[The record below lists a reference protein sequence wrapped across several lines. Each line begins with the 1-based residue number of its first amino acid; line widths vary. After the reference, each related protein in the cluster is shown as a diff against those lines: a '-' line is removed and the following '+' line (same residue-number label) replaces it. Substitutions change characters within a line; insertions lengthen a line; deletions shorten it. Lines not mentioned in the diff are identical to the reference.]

1 MRRGIA
7 KIIRRYAA
15 TFAHVDPTAGRK
27 MERIAK
33 RQYSSANDSEKRSI
47 VKMMERVIS
56 QREAAH
62 GVRS

>member
-15 TFAHVDPTAGRK
+15 TFAHLGPDAGRG

-33 RQYSSANDSEKRSI
+33 RNYHAADDKEKRSI
-47 VKMMERVIS
+47 VQMMKRKIFQSEV
-56 QREAAH
+56 AH

>member
-15 TFAHVDPTAGRK
+15 TFVHLGPEAGRR

-33 RQYSSANDSEKRSI
+33 RNYTEADDKGKRSI
-47 VKMMERVIS
+47 IQMMKRKIFQS
-56 QREAAH
+56 EASH

>member
-15 TFAHVDPTAGRK
+15 TFAHVDPIAGRK

-33 RQYSSANDSEKRSI
+33 RNYTEADDKGKRSI